1 MNLLVT
7 VMQVAAPVFLIPALG
22 FGWVRMGF
30 EYRLEFVTR
39 LATSLAVPCLVFT
52 SLMGTQI
59 APQALSA
66 LFVAAIVVFALLS
79 LAAWAVVRI
88 AQLDV
93 RSYLLPLIFGNTGNL
108 GLPLALF
115 AFGEDG
121 LALAVVV
128 FAVGALW
135 QFSFGV
141 WVVSGGGSV
150 LRLGREPLVWAALFG
165 GLFLWQGWQTP
176 EWLTHTLTLL
186 GQMAIPLM
194 LLTLGV
200 AVARLAPAQLG
211 RATWLAALRLVLAVG
226 LGWAVGAALGLPP
239 VAASVLVLQ
248 MAMPVAVTGYLLTAK
263 YGGNA
268 EAVAGMV
275 VASTLMSLITIPVIL
290 ALIL

>member
-1 MNLLVT
+1 MNLIVT
-7 VMQVAAPVFLIPALG
+7 VLQVAAPVFLIPALG

-52 SLMGTQI
+52 SLMGTTV
-59 APQALSA
+59 APEALSA
-66 LFVAAIVVFALLS
+66 LFLAAVGAFAVLS
-79 LAAWAVVRI
+79 LLAWGIVRI
-88 AQLDV
+88 ARLDV
-93 RSYLLPLIFGNTGNL
+93 RSYLLPLVFGNTGNL

-115 AFGEDG
+115 AFGEEG

-141 WVVSGGGSV
+141 WVASGGGSI
-150 LRLGREPLVWAALFG
+150 LRLVREPLVWAALAG

-176 EWLTHTLTLL
+176 QWLTQSLTLL

-200 AVARLAPAQLG
+200 AVARLVPARLA
-211 RATWLAALRLVLAVG
+211 RAVWLSALRVLLGVG
-226 LGWAVGAALGLPP
+226 IAWGMALILGLP
-239 VAASVLVLQ
+239 AMATGVLMLQ
-248 MAMPVAVTGYLLTAK
+248 MIMPVAVTGYLIAAK
-263 YGGNA
+263 YGGDA
-268 EAVAGMV
+268 DAVAGMV

-290 ALIL
+290 AVVM

>member
-1 MNLLVT
+1 VL
-7 VMQVAAPVFLIPALG
+7 QVAAPVFLIPTIG
-22 FGWVRMGF
+22 FGWVRLGF

-52 SLMGTQI
+52 SLMGTTL

-66 LFVAAIVVFALLS
+66 VFVASVVVMALLS
-79 LAAWAVVRI
+79 ALAWVIVRI
-88 AQLDV
+88 ARLEV

-150 LRLGREPLVWAALFG
+150 LRLGREPLVWAALLG
-165 GLFLWQGWQTP
+165 GLFLWQGWSTP
-176 EWLTHTLTLL
+176 LWLTQTLTLL

-200 AVARLAPAQLG
+200 AVARLAVARMG
-211 RATWLAALRLVLAVG
+211 RAVWLSALR
-226 LGWAVGAALGLPP
+226 AALGVALAWA
-239 VAASVLVLQ
+239 VAAAIGLSPMAAGVLILQ
-248 MAMPVAVTGYLLTAK
+248 MTMPVAVTGYLLTAK
-263 YGGNA
+263 YGGDSD
-268 EAVAGMV
+268 AVAGMV

-290 ALIL
+290 AFIL

>member
-1 MNLLVT
+1 MNLIVT
-7 VMQVAAPVFLIPALG
+7 VLQVAAPVFLIPAIG
-22 FGWVRMGF
+22 FGWVRLGF

-52 SLMGTQI
+52 SLMGTTL

-66 LFVAAIVVFALLS
+66 LFFASVAVFAALS
-79 LAAWAVVRI
+79 AVAFVIVRLAR
-88 AQLDV
+88 LEV

-141 WVVSGGGSV
+141 WVASGGGSV
-150 LRLGREPLVWAALFG
+150 LRLVREPLVWAALLG
-165 GLFLWQGWQTP
+165 GLFLSQGWQTP
-176 EWLTHTLTLL
+176 AWLTQSLTLL

-200 AVARLAPAQLG
+200 AVARLAPARMG
-211 RATWLAALRLVLAVG
+211 RAAWLSALRAG
-226 LGWAVGAALGLPP
+226 LGVALAWGVGAAMGLGPM
-239 VAASVLVLQ
+239 AAGVLILQ
-248 MAMPVAVTGYLLTAK
+248 MTMPVAVTGYLLAAK
-263 YGGNA
+263 YGGDA
-268 EAVAGMV
+268 DAVAGMV
-275 VASTLMSLITIPVIL
+275 VASTLMSVITIPVIL
-290 ALIL
+290 AFVM